1 MGKAFKKIFQRV
13 RDKRNLSTR
22 PGSLTD
28 VSSSAVTG
36 IGSGDPG
43 SNINDGARDNK
54 NRRPGRKGVDT
65 PLGPKGGRRM

>member
-1 MGKAFKKIFQRV
+1 MGKLVSKVFAKIKT
-13 RDKRNLSTR
+13 KRNLSTR